1 MVNFIQNCLLI
12 YLPCLSSQ
20 LFLLHLAPLKMGPFF
35 PLRKRLHCPSNRLGC
50 KSIDPPAPYSSAT
63 LTQGRSEVVESRQS
77 TSDDAEQGPPLPPS
91 CCCMSG
97 CHNCVWIEYAAE
109 LLKYYTD
116 GGEKALAALE
126 DNVQDENLKTYLKME
141 IRLLKKT

>member
-1 MVNFIQNCLLI
+1 M
-12 YLPCLSSQ
+12 Q
-20 LFLLHLAPLKMGPFF
+20 LFVLHLAPLRIKPFF
-35 PLRKRLHCPSNRLGC
+35 VGPVLPLSKQLHCCLNQLQC
-50 KSIDPPAPYSSAT
+50 KSMDPPAPLSPAT
-63 LTQGRSEVVESRQS
+63 LTQRHSEAAEPGQRSSEAA
-77 TSDDAEQGPPLPPS
+77 DQGPPLPPT

-97 CHNCVWIEYAAE
+97 CHNCVWIEYATE